1 MVTSRVKVTCPKCG
15 EESLYEVEKL
25 ELVDTDL
32 HVSCTCTCGCRFT
45 DTYALVYLGGF
56 TDDMWYDRDNLKS
69 QR

>member
-1 MVTSRVKVTCPKCG
+1 MVASHLTVTCPKCG
-15 EESLYEVEKL
+15 ADNRYEIEKL

-32 HVSCTCTCGCRFT
+32 HATYTCACGCRFT

-56 TDDMWYDRDNLKS
+56 TDSMQYDRDNLKS

>member
-1 MVTSRVKVTCPKCG
+1 MVTSRIEVTCPKCG
-15 EESLYEVEKL
+15 ASNCYEIEKL

-32 HVSCTCTCGCRFT
+32 HATYACTCGCRFT

-56 TDDMWYDRDNLKS
+56 TENMQYDRDNLMS